1 MKTDGHDAIS
11 SLRLV
16 LKTRNGHLHGSDENS
31 DPSKFAFFKKE
42 IGLSYFTKWP
52 NFAKRN
58 EMKSVLCE
66 MKICTLRNETCTMRN
81 EILYFAKWN
90 LYFAKWKSVLCKM
103 KICTLRNEMSTLL
116 YSTLL
121 YSPCSNYVKAPNLF
135 TTWYKKFDFAG
146 KLQYH
151 SRMHSCVEKDEN
163 EDSRV

>member
-1 MKTDGHDAIS
+1 MLYLLVMKTDGHDAIS

-31 DPSKFAFFKKE
+31 DPSKFAFFTKE
-42 IGLSYFTKWP
+42 IGSSYFTKWP

-66 MKICTLRNETCTMRN
+66 MKICTLRNETCT
-81 EILYFAKWN
+81 LQ
-90 LYFAKWKSVLCKM
+90 
-103 KICTLRNEMSTLL
+103 NEMSTLL

-135 TTWYKKFDFAG
+135 TTWYKFDFAG